1 MARLPKE
8 NLQSNG
14 AARNGA
20 ALNRAAPNEAAA
32 LGALFEEWQHQGLN
46 AERCPIRNVLD
57 KLGDKWT
64 TLVLLAMAG
73 KVRRFSALHKAV
85 PDISKRMLTQTLRQ
99 LERDGFIVRE
109 VFPTKPPSVEYSL
122 SERGVSILE
131 PIAQLVKWAEENFEG
146 IIRSRKHFDSQSTQA
161 QTTA

>member
-1 MARLPKE
+1 VTRLPKE
-8 NLQSNG
+8 N
-14 AARNGA
+14 
-20 ALNRAAPNEAAA
+20 RAGPQPQPGPRMQPAPGGEAAA
-32 LGALFEEWQHQGLN
+32 LGALFEQWQQLGLN

-73 KVRRFSALHKAV
+73 KARRFSVLRKAV

-99 LERDGFIVRE
+99 LERDGFIIRE

-122 SERGVSILE
+122 SERGVSILV

-146 IIRSRKHFDSQSTQA
+146 IIRSRQRFDSQTPQA
-161 QTTA
+161 QASA

>member
-1 MARLPKE
+1 MARLPEE
-8 NLQSNG
+8 NLLPAQG
-14 AARNGA
+14 
-20 ALNRAAPNEAAA
+20 EAAA
-32 LGALFEEWQHQGLN
+32 MGALFEEWQKQGLN

-73 KVRRFSALHKAV
+73 KARRFGALRKAV

-99 LERDGFIVRE
+99 LERDGFITRE

-122 SERGVSILE
+122 SPRGHSILE
-131 PIAQLVKWAEENFEG
+131 PIAHLVKWAEENFEG
-146 IIRSRKHFDSQSTQA
+146 IVRSRQRFDSQQEQTQA
-161 QTTA
+161 TAINPAVQSSAP